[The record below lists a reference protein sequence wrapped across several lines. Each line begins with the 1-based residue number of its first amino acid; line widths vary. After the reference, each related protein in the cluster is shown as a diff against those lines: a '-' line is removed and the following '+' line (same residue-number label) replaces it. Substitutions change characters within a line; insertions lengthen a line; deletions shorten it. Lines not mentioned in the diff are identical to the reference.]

1 VSEIDLYDVDALLAE
16 RERQEASDLRAMAQ
30 RMVELRAEIEA
41 LETELPDAR
50 DVERKAREAML
61 AAMAELASEQQ
72 RLRLLQRDAGHLQ
85 NKARALREQRDQA
98 QRELAELEARWR
110 REEALSSAPVVRSW
124 PHARRRDR

>member
-1 VSEIDLYDVDALLAE
+1 MTEIDLYDVDALLAE

>member
-1 VSEIDLYDVDALLAE
+1 MTEIDLYDVDALLAE
-16 RERQEASDLRAMAQ
+16 RERQEQTELRAMAQ

-50 DVERKAREAML
+50 DVEHKAREAML

>member
-1 VSEIDLYDVDALLAE
+1 MTEIDLYDVDALLAE
-16 RERQEASDLRAMAQ
+16 RERQEQTELRDMAQ
-30 RMVELRAEIEA
+30 RMVELRAEVEA
-41 LETELPDAR
+41 LEAELPDAR
-50 DVERKAREAML
+50 DVEHKAREAML